1 MNHVCAFVDATT
13 MSQAVQASGPVL
25 NPNNM
30 LPFPGD
36 RVITVNNSRKS
47 IHDTKYESYGM
58 EVARSNSLRQ
68 VSRSN
73 SGLTNDSLVRSASSA
88 MSDTLYRSNSG
99 SGAIFGSL
107 SRSGDDLFNATVPP
121 RSPGSA
127 ARLSVGFTQPLT
139 QTQDQKDVAQQQLS
153 SESDDAFFPT
163 TFPPGA
169 GLVFSSR
176 NSSVNSTY
184 GNESDTS
191 STCGEPAQQRST
203 LSNMFSADLGLG
215 RFFRF

>member
-1 MNHVCAFVDATT
+1 

-36 RVITVNNSRKS
+36 RVITVNSNRKSIHDTSKS

-58 EVARSNSLRQ
+58 EAARGNNLRQ

-73 SGLTNDSLVRSASSA
+73 SGLTNDSLARSASSA
-88 MSDTLYRSNSG
+88 MSDTRNRSNSG
-99 SGAIFGSL
+99 SGAIFSSL
-107 SRSGDDLFNATVPP
+107 SRSGDDLFNAMGVPP

-127 ARLSVGFTQPLT
+127 ARMSVGFSVPLT
-139 QTQDQKDVAQQQLS
+139 QTQAQVADQKDIAQQQLA
-153 SESDDAFFPT
+153 SESDDVFFPT
-163 TFPPGA
+163 TFPPSA

>member
-1 MNHVCAFVDATT
+1 

-36 RVITVNNSRKS
+36 RVITVNNNRKS
-47 IHDTKYESYGM
+47 IHDSKYESYGM
-58 EVARSNSLRQ
+58 EAARSNSLRQ

-73 SGLTNDSLVRSASSA
+73 SGLTNDSLARSASSA
-88 MSDTLYRSNSG
+88 MSDTLNRSNSG

-107 SRSGDDLFNATVPP
+107 SRSGDDPSFGAVVAP
-121 RSPGSA
+121 RSPGTA
-127 ARLSVGFTQPLT
+127 VRPSVGFSQPLT
-139 QTQDQKDVAQQQLS
+139 QTQDQKEVAQQQLS
-153 SESDDAFFPT
+153 SESDDVFFPT
-163 TFPPGA
+163 AFPPSA

-191 STCGEPAQQRST
+191 STCGEQVQPRST
-203 LSNMFSADLGLG
+203 LSNMFSTDLGLG